1 MQTTEDLNLD
11 RVGPVLFARGG
22 DERSSRLGALV
33 VLPQGEPAP
42 KLVAETGKAAAPEI
56 APHALAT
63 MFGRTVWLY
72 DFALP
77 STERAAYRLGGERFE
92 VEPVCGAATRIAYVS
107 CNGQEEG
114 DWTRD
119 IDERDIMWTRLA
131 RENEARPFALMLQ
144 GGDQLYADDV
154 TKCHREV
161 EAWWALP
168 QAERADQ
175 PLSSEGREAMRRF
188 YFDRYCG
195 TFARPAMKALAA
207 RVPSV
212 MMWDDHDIV
221 DGWGSYPQPMLEGP
235 IGRGLFESAREM
247 FLLFQLAAT
256 EGAMLDIAFDPT
268 AATLGIAVR
277 YPKLSIIAP
286 DLRSERR
293 LDQVMA
299 DAGWKG
305 FSSAMQA
312 TPGVDRL
319 ILMSS
324 VPALGPRLSWVEAV
338 SDWTPGTAELED
350 DLRDQWQSRTHR
362 KEWKRLLIMLAEHQ
376 ERYPGM
382 VTVVSGEIHLAT
394 RGELTLQDGTILHQL
409 VASGISH
416 PAPHGTYPKM
426 LGFLAR
432 LGESPLPKRK
442 SRLRALPGQTG
453 IYVGERNYLVL
464 EREDSEWTAEWELED
479 SGRTPSLML

>member
-1 MQTTEDLNLD
+1 MQTTDDLNLD

-22 DERSSRLGALV
+22 NERSSRLSAILV
-33 VLPQGEPAP
+33 WPKGE
-42 KLVAETGKAAAPEI
+42 AAPELTPEAGESAGVKI
-56 APHALAT
+56 APGELAT

-72 DFALP
+72 DFTLP
-77 STERAAYRLGGERFE
+77 ATEPAAYRLGAERFE
-92 VEPVCGAATRIAYVS
+92 VEPVGAGATRIAYVS

-119 IDERDIMWTRLA
+119 IDERDIMWNRLA

-154 TKCHREV
+154 TLCHPEI
-161 EAWWALP
+161 EAWWALS
-168 QAERADQ
+168 QTDRGDQ
-175 PLSSEGREAMRRF
+175 PLSDEGREAMRRF

-195 TFARPAMKALAA
+195 TFSRPAMKAMAA

-221 DGWGSYPQPMLEGP
+221 DGWGSYPEPMLEGP
-235 IGRGLFESAREM
+235 IGRGMFEAAREM
-247 FLLFQLAAT
+247 FLIFQLAASD
-256 EGAMLDIAFDPT
+256 GNMPDIAFDPT
-268 AATLGIAVR
+268 GKTLGVAVR
-277 YPKLSIIAP
+277 YPRLSIIAP

-293 LDQVMA
+293 LDRVMA
-299 DAGWKG
+299 EPGWAG
-305 FSSAMQA
+305 FSQAMRS
-312 TPGVDRL
+312 TPGEDRL

-338 SDWTPGTAELED
+338 ADWTPGTAELED

-362 KEWKRLLIMLAEHQ
+362 KEWKRFLIMLAEHQ
-376 ERYPGM
+376 EKSAGM

-394 RGELTLQDGTILHQL
+394 RGEMRLKDGTILHQL

-416 PAPHGTYPKM
+416 PAPQGTYPKM
-426 LGFLAR
+426 LGLLAR
-432 LGESPLPKRK
+432 VGESPLPNRK
-442 SRLRALPGQTG
+442 SRLRALPGHSG
-453 IYVGERNYLVL
+453 YYVGERNYLVV
-464 EREDSEWTAEWELED
+464 ERQDAAWTAEWELED
-479 SGRTPSLML
+479 SGRTPALAL

>member
-33 VLPQGEPAP
+33 VLPQDEPAP
-42 KLVAETGKAAAPEI
+42 KLVPEAGKAAGREI
-56 APHALAT
+56 APRALAT
-63 MFGRTVWLY
+63 MFDRTVWLY

-77 STERAAYRLGGERFE
+77 ATERAAYRLGDERFE
-92 VEPVCGAATRIAYVS
+92 VEPVCAPATRIAYVS

-119 IDERDIMWTRLA
+119 IDERDIMWTRLV
-131 RENEARPFALMLQ
+131 RENAAKPFALMLQ

-154 TKCHREV
+154 TKCHAEI
-161 EAWWALP
+161 EAWWALSSD
-168 QAERADQ
+168 ERGDQ
-175 PLSSEGREAMRRF
+175 PLSQDGREAMRRF

-195 TFARPAMKALAA
+195 TFVRPAMKAMAA

-221 DGWGSYPQPMLEGP
+221 DGWGSHPAAMLDGP
-235 IGRGLFESAREM
+235 IGRGMFEAAREM
-247 FLLFQLAAT
+247 FLIFQLAAA
-256 EGAMLDIAFDPT
+256 EGNMPDIAFDRT
-268 AATLGIAVR
+268 GTTLGIAVR
-277 YPKLSIIAP
+277 YPGLSIIAP

-293 LDQVMA
+293 LDRIMA
-299 DAGWKG
+299 RAGWDG
-305 FSSAMQA
+305 FTSAMRA
-312 TPGVDRL
+312 TPGEDRL

-324 VPALGPRLSWVEAV
+324 IPALGPRLSWVEAV
-338 SDWTPGTAELED
+338 ADWTPGTAELED

-362 KEWKRLLIMLAEHQ
+362 EEWKRFLTMLAEHQ
-376 ERYPGM
+376 EKNPGM

-394 RGELTLQDGTILHQL
+394 RGEMKLMDGTILHQL

-426 LGFLAR
+426 LGLLAR
-432 LGESPLPKRK
+432 VGESPLPKRK
-442 SRLRALPGQTG
+442 SRLRALPGRTG
-453 IYVGERNYLVL
+453 TYVGERNYLVV
-464 EREDSEWTAEWELED
+464 ERKGTAWTAEWELED
-479 SGRTPSLML
+479 SGRTPPLAL